1 MSSDRKQVYNL
12 LAHIYNVIANNGSFT
27 TYTDML
33 INNDNQFPSLATKY
47 AYDHFQ
53 QTFDNVGRIVIDDI
67 DETIK
72 LPVTKISLDT
82 KKPSV
87 EQPELCSTADTDEVK
102 NLCDCFRIANAYRHL
117 VQTYI
122 IDLEDY
128 AVNMALVNI

>member
-1 MSSDRKQVYNL
+1 
-12 LAHIYNVIANNGSFT
+12 
-27 TYTDML
+27 ML

-47 AYDHFQ
+47 AYDYFQ

-72 LPVTKISLDT
+72 LPVGPKYHLIQIKL
-82 KKPSV
+82 SV

-117 VQTYI
+117 F
-122 IDLEDY
+122 
-128 AVNMALVNI
+128 